1 MIDKTHL
8 HEKTELND
16 ERLIWQTNRE
26 ELLLHTP
33 VFDVIGQEERSADG
47 ITGTYVAME
56 APDWVMTIPVYRDCF
71 VMVRQWRHAYK
82 GLTTEFP
89 GGVNDTGEDPAKTA
103 VRELVEETGFLAGKL
118 THLGTCSPNPA
129 LFRNRFHVYLA
140 EDLTPSGTQ
149 HLDEDEV
156 LRWSLVPIE
165 EVIAGFGSE
174 EYAHA
179 LMGTALTYYLRYASG
194 QKA

>member
-1 MIDKTHL
+1 MKDNNLKW
-8 HEKTELND
+8 KVG
-16 ERLIWQTNRE
+16 ERK
-26 ELLLHTP
+26 LLLHTP
-33 VFDVIGQEERSADG
+33 VFDVNVQHEIAPNGVEGDY
-47 ITGTYVAME
+47 IAMT
-56 APDWVMTIPVYRDCF
+56 APDWVQTIAVYEGQF
-71 VMVRQWRHAYK
+71 VLVRQWRHSSETVS
-82 GLTTEFP
+82 LEFP
-89 GGVNDTGEDPAKTA
+89 GGVADEGEDPAESA
-103 VRELVEETGFLAGKL
+103 SRELLEETGFKVGKL
-118 THLGTCSPNPA
+118 THLGSVSPNPA
-129 LFRNRFHVYLA
+129 LFCNRFHVYLA

-165 EVIAGFGSE
+165 EVVAGFGSE